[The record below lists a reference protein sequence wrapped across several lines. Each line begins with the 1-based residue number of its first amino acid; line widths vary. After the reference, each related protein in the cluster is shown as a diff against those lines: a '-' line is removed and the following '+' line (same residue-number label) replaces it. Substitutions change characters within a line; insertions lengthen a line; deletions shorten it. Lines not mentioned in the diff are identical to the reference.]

1 MTIRE
6 CYLIMDADYEDVIS
20 RLMNDRLVLKYN
32 KKFAASDDYSNLVKA
47 LEDKDYALAFR
58 MAHNLKGISLN
69 LGFSGLFTVCNEMCD
84 ELREGEPQND
94 VMPMLDAITV
104 KYQQV
109 IEGIK
114 LMDE

>member
-1 MTIRE
+1 MTIKE
-6 CYLIMDADYEDVIS
+6 CYLMMDADYDDVIS

-32 KKFAASDDYSNLVKA
+32 KKFAESDDYSNLVKA
-47 LEDKDYALAFR
+47 VENKDYPMAFR

-69 LGFSGLFTVCNEMCD
+69 LGFSGLFTVSNELCD
-84 ELREGEPQND
+84 EIRDGDPQID
-94 VMPMLDAITV
+94 ISPMLDAITV

-114 LMDE
+114 LMEE